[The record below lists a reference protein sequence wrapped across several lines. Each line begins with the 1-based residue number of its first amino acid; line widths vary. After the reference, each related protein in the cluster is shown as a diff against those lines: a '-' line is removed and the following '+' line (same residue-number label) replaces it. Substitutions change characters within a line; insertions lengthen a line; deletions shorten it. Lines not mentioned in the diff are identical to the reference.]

1 MFKNQILVLLRHGK
15 FWKLGLIVFISGAIV
30 MALEI
35 IASRI
40 VTPVFG
46 STVYTWG
53 SLIGI
58 ILSGLSIGY
67 FIGGRIADKNPTF
80 QKICSVIFSAGLYI
94 IFIPF
99 IAPSVIGMFATAL
112 PNSQFAPLLAILTI
126 LIWPS
131 ILLGF
136 VSPYSIK
143 LATTTLKKV
152 GNISGNLYSLA
163 TIGSIC
169 GTFLAV
175 FVLIPI
181 FEVRYIIFGLG
192 LSLMAG
198 SLVGLRTVPKI
209 ILVIVIIVLFS
220 PWTSVVGSIIPHIG
234 ETVFEK
240 ETPYSHL
247 DVIDSG
253 NIRTLY
259 LNGMRH
265 SAMNLNDPSDLVLQ
279 YTKYFHLAKIFNP
292 SFEKVLFI
300 GGGGFSGPKNFI
312 ASYADIQIDVVEIDP
327 DVIDTAKKYF
337 SLTDDSRLRIFNEDA
352 RTFLM
357 RSEEKYDV
365 IILDAYATNY
375 VPFHLL
381 TNEYFQILDTRLSS
395 SGVVVSNLMGSL
407 VGDTSDLFRSVY
419 KTMNKTFPNLYVFT
433 TKHVIGDS
441 QNLITVAVKSD
452 TKYDDEKL
460 AGLAKEYFLE
470 QYLDD
475 FHDNDHFYIE
485 KIRVDDVPF
494 LTDEYSPVEK
504 LLNPVTSQ
512 PFVKEGLRYQNTS
525 SVIWYGQNTAI
536 IGLMLTVTIVWAL
549 HFKSLWKKMPSKSK
563 RASKLKHKKS
573 SHKFN

>member
-198 SLVGLRTVPKI
+198 SLVGLRTIPKI
-209 ILVIVIIVLFS
+209 ILVIVIIILFS

-381 TNEYFQILDTRLSS
+381 TNEYFQILDSRLSS

-407 VGDTSDLFRSVY
+407 VGDTSDLFRAVY

-433 TKHVIGDS
+433 TKHVIGNS
-441 QNLITVAVKSD
+441 QNLITVAVKPD

-504 LLNPVTSQ
+504 LLNPITSQ

-525 SVIWYGQNTAI
+525 SVIWYGQSTVI
-536 IGLMLTVTIVWAL
+536 IGLMLTVTIVWVL
-549 HFKSLWKKMPSKSK
+549 HFKSLWKKMPS
-563 RASKLKHKKS
+563 
-573 SHKFN
+573 

>member
-1 MFKNQILVLLRHGK
+1 MFKTQMLSLLRHGK
-15 FWKLGLIVFISGAIV
+15 FWKLGLIVFISGSTV
-30 MALEI
+30 MSLEI

-40 VTPVFG
+40 FTPVFG

-58 ILSGLSIGY
+58 ILSGLSLGY
-67 FIGGRIADKNPTF
+67 YIGGKIADKNPSF

-94 IFIPF
+94 TFIPF
-99 IAPSVIGMFATAL
+99 IAPPVIGIFATSL
-112 PNSQFAPLLAILTI
+112 PNSQYAPLLSTLAL

-192 LSLMAG
+192 LSLMAA
-198 SLVGLRTVPKI
+198 SLVGLRIAPKT
-209 ILVIVIIVLFS
+209 ILVIMIIILFT
-220 PWTSVVGSIIPHIG
+220 PWTSVVVSVIPHVG
-234 ETVFEK
+234 ETVYEK

-247 DVIDSG
+247 DVTDSG

-265 SAMNLNDPSDLVLQ
+265 SAMDLTDPNDLVMD

-292 SFEKVLFI
+292 DLEKVLFI
-300 GGGGFSGPKNFI
+300 GGGGFSGPKNFLI
-312 ASYADIQIDVVEIDP
+312 TYPNIQIDVVEIDP
-327 DVIDTAKKYF
+327 DVIDAAEKYF
-337 SLTDDSRLRIFNEDA
+337 SLKGDSRLRIFNDDA

-357 RSEEKYDV
+357 QSEEKYDA

-381 TNEYFQILDTRLSS
+381 TNEYFQILNNRLATD
-395 SGVVVSNLMGSL
+395 GVIVSNLIGSL
-407 VGDTSDLFRSVY
+407 TGDTSDLFRSVY
-419 KTMNKTFPNLYVFT
+419 KTMNETFPNLYVFT
-433 TKHVIGDS
+433 TKHYVGDT
-441 QNLITVAVKSD
+441 QNLITVSVKSY
-452 TKYDDEKL
+452 TSYDKEKL
-460 AGLAKEYFLE
+460 EGLAQEFFLE

-475 FHDNDHFYIE
+475 FNDADHFYNGE
-485 KIRVDDVPF
+485 IRMDDVPF

-504 LLNPVTSQ
+504 LLNPITSQ
-512 PFVKEGLRYQNTS
+512 PFVKEGLLYQSTSSYIWYSQNTS
-525 SVIWYGQNTAI
+525 I
-536 IGLMLTVTIVWAL
+536 ILGLMVTVAIVWL
-549 HFKSLWKKMPSKSK
+549 LYFKSSWEKVPDSKQVS
-563 RASKLKHKKS
+563 
-573 SHKFN
+573 